1 MRAGSMPYGRM
12 VTVCPRSRRR
22 GLQRTRSGR
31 TPLQLGQHRQP
42 PPSRRATA
50 AGIPSMA
57 VWYALGARRTSTP
70 RHVGHWATTRQSR
83 TRCQTGDLARECRCQ
98 IIWADLVVI
107 SFGDINGNLGPRN
120 SSCALRVPNKISS
133 PPRDGIVD
141 LCSPTQSAQRHGH
154 CTGVDIRGRAGSD
167 LSAPDEF

>member
-1 MRAGSMPYGRM
+1 MSTGAAVGGFVGRHIARRLDAYGRM
-12 VTVCPRSRRR
+12 VTVCLRSRRR

-83 TRCQTGDLARECRCQ
+83 TRCQTGDLR
-98 IIWADLVVI
+98 
-107 SFGDINGNLGPRN
+107 GN
-120 SSCALRVPNKISS
+120 AAVK
-133 PPRDGIVD
+133 
-141 LCSPTQSAQRHGH
+141 
-154 CTGVDIRGRAGSD
+154 
-167 LSAPDEF
+167 